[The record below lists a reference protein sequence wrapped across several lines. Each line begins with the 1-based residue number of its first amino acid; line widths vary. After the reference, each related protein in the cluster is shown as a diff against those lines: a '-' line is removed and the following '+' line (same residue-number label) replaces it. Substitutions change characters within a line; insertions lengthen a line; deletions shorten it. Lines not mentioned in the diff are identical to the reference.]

1 MKYEIVKILFCDK
14 YDETKTF
21 EEVIYTD
28 GESVEAMACD
38 TDMFR
43 LFSTICLFLTSVIA
57 HS

>member
-1 MKYEIVKILFCDK
+1 MKYEGVKILLCDK
-14 YDETKTF
+14 YDETTTF
-21 EEVIYTD
+21 KEVIYTV
-28 GESVEAMACD
+28 GESVEAVACD